1 MIVGGKLRL
10 RNKHLNNDAKHEID
24 DGLKKGGMFERNG
37 NFIECIVP
45 FNMMKIQDYL
55 DILNMIKPYL
65 YKRCSGYFLA
75 LDKDF
80 NQLKLIF
87 DSSDKKISFIK
98 DSSEYRFDTYYN
110 RKSKLF

>member
-10 RNKHLNNDAKHEID
+10 RNKHLNDDANHEID
-24 DGLKKGGMFERNG
+24 VGLKKGGMFERNG

-55 DILNMIKPYL
+55 DKLIMIKPYL
-65 YKRCSGYFLA
+65 YNRCSGYFLA
-75 LDKDF
+75 LDKNF
-80 NQLKLIF
+80 KQFKLII
-87 DSSDKKISFIK
+87 DSSNKKISFIE
-98 DSSEYRFDTYYN
+98 DSCEYRFDTYYD